1 MESSSKFLEICG
13 SRVNYKGESERAK
26 EKERERVK
34 EPNDYRNVALAI
46 AKDPIP
52 SQNGFFYFEVEIIY
66 KDDDGI
72 VGVGS
77 QGGSI
82 EVNFGT
88 GDRKFKYSAMNND
101 DIGEELYGVNCLDVF
116 CDNNL
121 DNQLNNE
128 FALIY
133 RAKSYLIMKMY
144 KEALEDLTKV
154 LEKEQ
159 TNLLALTFRGKTNF
173 IIGKYKEALE
183 DLNKVLNNEPENTIA
198 LRYRAEIY
206 QIMQKYYESS
216 NDLKKLLKIRP
227 DNEWAIKARDLAD
240 KT

>member
-26 EKERERVK
+26 EKEREREK

-52 SQNGFFYFEVEIIY
+52 SQNGFFYFEVEIIN

-72 VGVGS
+72 VGVGFCKNPDLNKITKNSYLIPGQDNNSWGYHDDERIMFYTNNGANIGVACQLSKASEDLEEKWYPYVGLRS
-77 QGGSI
+77 QDGSI

-101 DIGEELYGVNCLDVF
+101 DIGEELYG
-116 CDNNL
+116 
-121 DNQLNNE
+121 
-128 FALIY
+128 
-133 RAKSYLIMKMY
+133 
-144 KEALEDLTKV
+144 
-154 LEKEQ
+154 
-159 TNLLALTFRGKTNF
+159 
-173 IIGKYKEALE
+173 
-183 DLNKVLNNEPENTIA
+183 
-198 LRYRAEIY
+198 
-206 QIMQKYYESS
+206 
-216 NDLKKLLKIRP
+216 KLLKIRP